1 MSIFN
6 PVNKVLIL
14 GKIPPPVGGVT
25 IHVLRLLENL
35 HNKGYNYFYFHNLKK
50 EPVWEVFLKIPQYKA
65 VHLHTS
71 HVYFQLIVAVYCSLM
86 NRKLIITYHGNWG
99 RYWFVKNLATGLSS
113 WFAYMALVQNQE
125 SLVKVKKWN
134 ENSILLSAYIPPLNT
149 LPPDEQILRK
159 IQELKT
165 KYKYLFCTNASN
177 LTFDQNG
184 QEIYG
189 ISSLVTN
196 ISKTDEAALV
206 VSDPSGK
213 YKKYIKYALKEIP
226 ENIFFVTEPHDFW
239 NVLKL
244 SDAFIRNTT
253 TDGDSISIHEAIS
266 CQIPVF
272 ATVCVSRPPE
282 CILFTDITK
291 TDFVKELQTV
301 RPNDDKTLKKDF
313 FDTAAKV
320 IGIYNECLS

>member
-35 HNKGYNYFYFHNLKK
+35 SNKDYNSFCFHDLKK
-50 EPVWEVFLKIPQYKA
+50 ESVWKIFIKIPQYKA
-65 VHLHTS
+65 IHLHTS
-71 HVYFQLIVAVYCSLM
+71 HVYFQLIAAVYCRLL
-86 NRKLIITYHGNWG
+86 NRKLILTYHGNWG
-99 RYWFVKNLATGLSS
+99 RYGFIKNLAAGLSS
-113 WFAYMALVQNQE
+113 WFAYMALVQNQG

-134 ENSILLSAYIPPLNT
+134 ENSALLSAYIPPLDI
-149 LPPDEQILRK
+149 LPPDKQTLRK
-159 IQELKT
+159 IQELKA

-189 ISSLVTN
+189 ISSLIKN
-196 ISKTDEAALV
+196 ISQAEKTALLI
-206 VSDPSGK
+206 SDPSGT
-213 YKKYIKYALKEIP
+213 YKKYIVHSLKEIP
-226 ENIFFVTEPHDFW
+226 ENIFFVTEPHDFR

-266 CQIPVF
+266 CQVLVF
-272 ATVCVSRPPE
+272 ATACVSRPPE
-282 CILFTDITK
+282 CTLFTDITK
-291 TDFVKELQTV
+291 IDFVKELQTA
-301 RPNDDKTLKKDF
+301 RLNDDRILKKDF
-313 FDTAAKV
+313 FDTVTKV
-320 IGIYNECLS
+320 IELYNECLS